1 MATLEEKEQLMQ
13 VLKWTPR
20 TYKIS
25 MWGYGGEKVMGT
37 VDRKIYDYF
46 KHRRLDL
53 SDYAW
58 DSDYADEHEIPEDMQ
73 PFPPGSWYEC
83 DDMAHAHGVSRNA
96 GTLQIEDENG
106 EVIYSDKFTDK
117 TFDKKFVF
125 PASQDVNKL
134 TFIINTE
141 KGSYKE
147 IFDVAVKTNTVS
159 EVSVTK
165 K

>member
-1 MATLEEKEQLMQ
+1 MELSRKAEGFIPVTSPTAKTQL
-13 VLKWTPR
+13 
-20 TYKIS
+20 I
-25 MWGYGGEKVMGT
+25 
-37 VDRKIYDYF
+37 
-46 KHRRLDL
+46 
-53 SDYAW
+53 
-58 DSDYADEHEIPEDMQ
+58 
-73 PFPPGSWYEC
+73 
-83 DDMAHAHGVSRNA
+83 
-96 GTLQIEDENG
+96 
-106 EVIYSDKFTDK
+106 
-117 TFDKKFVF
+117 DKKFVF

>member
-1 MATLEEKEQLMQ
+1 MKKQSINTIAKRFFLGNVLAAMFFLSASANTGSTRVLSIDPTKKVEVKYVGTEKESLFFNVKFNNEAGKSFKVY
-13 VLKWTPR
+13 VL
-20 TYKIS
+20 
-25 MWGYGGEKVMGT
+25 
-37 VDRKIYDYF
+37 
-46 KHRRLDL
+46 
-53 SDYAW
+53 
-58 DSDYADEHEIPEDMQ
+58 
-73 PFPPGSWYEC
+73 
-83 DDMAHAHGVSRNA
+83 
-96 GTLQIEDENG
+96 DENG
-106 EVIYSDKFTDK
+106 EVIYSDKFTEK